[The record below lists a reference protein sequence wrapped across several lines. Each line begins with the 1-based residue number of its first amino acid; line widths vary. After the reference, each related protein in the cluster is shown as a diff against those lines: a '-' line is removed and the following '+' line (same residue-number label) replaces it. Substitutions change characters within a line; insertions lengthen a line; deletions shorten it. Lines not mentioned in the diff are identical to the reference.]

1 MAITRNQLVK
11 ELEPGLNALFGL
23 EYNRYDN
30 EHAEIFATE
39 TSERAFEEEV
49 QLTGFANASVKQE
62 GASVVFDNASEA
74 YTSRYTHQTIALA
87 FAITEEA
94 IEDNLYDRLAARYTR
109 ALARSM
115 SQTKQTIAAN
125 ILNNGFNTSGSY
137 NGGDGVSLLN
147 TAHPLAN
154 GGTFRNTLSTAAD
167 LSETSLEQSLI
178 DIAAFVDERG
188 LKVAL
193 QGRKLIIPKELQFTA
208 ERILK
213 SPLSTTLQSGVAS
226 NNINAILNMGM
237 IPEGYRVNHFLTD
250 TNAFF
255 IMTDAPN
262 GLKEFVRAPIKTAI
276 EGDFDTGNVR
286 FKARERYSFG
296 WSDPRGIYGSPGGS

>member
-1 MAITRNQLVK
+1 MAISRSQLVK

-30 EHAEIFATE
+30 EHAEIFNTE
-39 TSERAFEEEV
+39 TSDRAFEEEV
-49 QLTGFANASVKQE
+49 MLSGFGTAATKAE
-62 GASVVFDNASEA
+62 GAMVTFDQASEV
-74 YTSRYTHQTIALA
+74 YTSRYTHNTVALA

-94 IEDNLYDRLAARYTR
+94 IEDNLYDRLAGRYTR

-115 SQTKQTIAAN
+115 AQSKQITAAN
-125 ILNNGFNTSGSY
+125 VLNNAFDTGGSF
-137 NGGDGVSLLN
+137 NGGDGKALC
-147 TAHPLAN
+147 TTDHPLAN
-154 GGTFRNTLSTAAD
+154 GGSFRNELTTAAD

-188 LKVAL
+188 LKIAL
-193 QGRKLIIPKELQFTA
+193 QGRRLIIPKELQFTA
-208 ERILK
+208 ERIMK
-213 SPLSTTLQSGVAS
+213 SPQRVGTAD
-226 NNINAILNMGM
+226 NDINAMANMGM
-237 IPEGYRVNHFLTD
+237 IPEGYRINHFLNDTD
-250 TNAFF
+250 AFF

-262 GLKEFVRAPIKTAI
+262 GLKHFVRSPIKTAI

-296 WSDPRGIYGSPGGS
+296 FSDPRGIFGSPGAA